1 MAKPKDKANKGMV
14 TITAGTVAAAD
25 ATIQEVKDAIRVYRQ
40 AAKDIP
46 NGWEPC
52 GLAYRTTDGLV
63 HVRLHRSTD
72 DESPAQAVALVSP
85 LATEQQCRQITA
97 IVAAL
102 QD

>member
-1 MAKPKDKANKGMV
+1 MAKTEPKANKGMV
-14 TITAGTVAAAD
+14 TITAGVLAASD
-25 ATIQEVKDAIRVYRQ
+25 ATIEEVRDAIRAYRQ

-52 GLAYRTTDGLV
+52 GLAYRTVDGNV
-63 HVRLHRSTD
+63 HVRVHRSTD
-72 DESPAQAVALVSP
+72 GESPSQAVAHISP
-85 LATEQQCRQITA
+85 LATEQQCRQIAA